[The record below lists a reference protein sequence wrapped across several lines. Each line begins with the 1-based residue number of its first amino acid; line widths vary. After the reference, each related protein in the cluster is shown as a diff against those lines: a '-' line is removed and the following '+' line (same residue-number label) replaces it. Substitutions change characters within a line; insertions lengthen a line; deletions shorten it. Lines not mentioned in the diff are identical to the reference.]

1 MDSAGACKG
10 LSFEELKVIVAP
22 IAAKHGVARMY
33 LFGSRA
39 REDSRED
46 SDYDFC
52 IAVPKV
58 FDLMDIGS
66 LLGDLKDAL
75 GTNVDLVCEDNL
87 HKRPYFMEEVLRDRR
102 IIFEA

>member
-1 MDSAGACKG
+1 MGSTGAASE
-10 LSFEELKVIVAP
+10 LSFEELKGIVAP
-22 IAAKHGVARMY
+22 IAEKHGVARIY

-39 REDSRED
+39 RGDSNEN

-52 IAVPKV
+52 IVVPKS

-75 GTNVDLVCEDNL
+75 GSNVDIVCEDNL
-87 HKRPYFMEEVLRDRR
+87 HKKPHFMEEMLRDRR